1 MGEETRGGSVT
12 RHDSSLLSSA
22 GISAVYLL
30 VLEIMIFIKPA
41 ACSLLKW
48 DSEKS
53 VVFSAAD
60 D

>member
-1 MGEETRGGSVT
+1 MKSNDVWERRLEGRGGSVT

-41 ACSLLKW
+41 ACSLLTA
-48 DSEKS
+48 EMG
-53 VVFSAAD
+53 F
-60 D
+60 